1 MEKLQRGL
9 IVSCQ
14 SAEGEC
20 LHGLGLNKYFALCAV
35 KGGAVGVRSSYEDVQ
50 PIKELVGNIPIIG
63 LVKQKYSGSDV
74 YITPT
79 LQEIKL
85 LIDSKCDVIA
95 LDATNRLRPKES
107 LEELVCYCKEHSEAE
122 LMADI
127 ATISEAKRA
136 ETLGFN
142 YIGCTLRSYTEET
155 AGIEIPDYDFIQ
167 ELISTISNSKVIVE
181 GGIWEKSQLKVILKM
196 NPYAVVIGSSITRPM

>member
-1 MEKLQRGL
+1 
-9 IVSCQ
+9 
-14 SAEGEC
+14 
-20 LHGLGLNKYFALCAV
+20 
-35 KGGAVGVRSSYEDVQ
+35 
-50 PIKELVGNIPIIG
+50 
-63 LVKQKYSGSDV
+63 
-74 YITPT
+74 
-79 LQEIKL
+79 
-85 LIDSKCDVIA
+85 
-95 LDATNRLRPKES
+95 

-196 NPYAVVIGSSITRPM
+196 NPYAVVIGSSITRPMDITKRFNEVFKQDE